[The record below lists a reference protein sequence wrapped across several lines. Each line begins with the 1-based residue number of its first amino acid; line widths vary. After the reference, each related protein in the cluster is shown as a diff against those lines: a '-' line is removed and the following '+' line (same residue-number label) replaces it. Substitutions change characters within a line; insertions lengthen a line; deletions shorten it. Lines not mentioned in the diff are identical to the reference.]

1 MARGEAWRAVGPN
14 GKEVKTEGV
23 GKESAPP
30 GPGKAAAETKKQFWT
45 GSVDLSAANSEMT
58 LQEVVVALEK
68 AAGEGQL
75 RMAYRSGGALAFSVR
90 SAQAMTNLSK
100 GGLDVGKTHL
110 EIFDGVAGGSATR
123 ARLFGI
129 PLVATEAQI
138 REGLSV
144 LGKVERVRLECYPG
158 SQILNGMAVA
168 WVHLREPSAQHPATV
183 RIGGIPT
190 AVKVDKAPPAESAK
204 TKVVPEQ
211 SAPRPAPVPAT
222 PAPAP
227 AEQQQQQPGPTPAS
241 KPAPA
246 PKPEPAASKPA
257 PAPSV
262 PAAEGA
268 ASRRAEPV
276 STQPPAKVAVAA
288 TNTPSPDKI
297 AASRAAT
304 NRVDVTSADW
314 DPRKDPAY
322 AAFRGACTPQIFQ
335 TWVWL
340 VTSLQTASDAI
351 APPGWSAAEE
361 AEFQAFMHFRENGD
375 VNPPAEMVK
384 AVKAKEKG
392 KAGAASA
399 ASSGPASATR
409 SATAAAASSGLKKGF
424 FNTTS

>member
-45 GSVDLSAANSEMT
+45 GSVDLSAANSEMS

-227 AEQQQQQPGPTPAS
+227 AEQQQQQPGSTAS
-241 KPAPA
+241 KPVPA
-246 PKPEPAASKPA
+246 PGPAASKPA

-262 PAAEGA
+262 PAAEA
-268 ASRRAEPV
+268 PAPRRAEP
-276 STQPPAKVAVAA
+276 SPAPTQPVPAAAAVAA
-288 TNTPSPDKI
+288 VSVTDDADH
-297 AASRAAT
+297 AAPTVPPTVDSEPKTESKSAAKKRRSAERRAA
-304 NRVDVTSADW
+304 RFDYDKWERDHLICWS
-314 DPRKDPAY
+314 
-322 AAFRGACTPQIFQ
+322 
-335 TWVWL
+335 
-340 VTSLQTASDAI
+340 S
-351 APPGWSAAEE
+351 PGWVDPPLPSTPE
-361 AEFQAFMHFRENGD
+361 GD
-375 VNPPAEMVK
+375 ALRKKYNL
-384 AVKAKEKG
+384 
-392 KAGAASA
+392 
-399 ASSGPASATR
+399 SATSTSGVVTR
-409 SATAAAASSGLKKGF
+409 HQALVSSVTDTAQVVPS
-424 FNTTS
+424 